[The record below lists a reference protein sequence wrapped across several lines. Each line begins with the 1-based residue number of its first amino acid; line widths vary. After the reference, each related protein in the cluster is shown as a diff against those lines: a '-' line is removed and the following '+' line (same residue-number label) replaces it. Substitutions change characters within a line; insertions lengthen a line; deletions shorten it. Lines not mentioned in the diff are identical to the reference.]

1 MPVWLLVA
9 LGGAVGS
16 VARYYLS
23 VWSAQ
28 RMGAWGA
35 DSVTAAAAG
44 TLGINVLGSFVLG
57 AIATFALTR
66 ATVITPEMRLLLG
79 VGLCGGFT
87 TFSTFT
93 LEAWSF
99 VQRGQYGAAAIYMAA
114 SCGLGLVAVISGSY
128 LARLAG

>member
-16 VARYYLS
+16 VARYYLG

-28 RMGAWGA
+28 RVGAWGT
-35 DSVTAAAAG
+35 DSVTAAAVG
-44 TLGINVLGSFVLG
+44 TLGINVLGSFLLG

-66 ATVITPEMRLLLG
+66 ATVFTPEMRVMLG

-93 LEAWSF
+93 LESWSF
-99 VQRGQYGAAAIYMAA
+99 VQRGQFGAAALYMAA
-114 SCGLGLVAVISGSY
+114 SYGLGLVAVISGSY